1 MKCLKHKH
9 HAVHLTTRSPIM
21 INALLHSLSQRE
33 SSSTVFNQYQQ
44 QDIRNNLRLYL
55 TYLLQQKSKVLL
67 IGEAPGY
74 KGCRL
79 TGIPFTSGAIIE
91 SSKHE
96 IFKEIRDKIKLSR
109 PAVSENTATIVW
121 RCLEEYK
128 DIPILWNAFPFHPH
142 KKDEP
147 KSNRKPTKEE
157 IEEGKDCLRIVHK
170 LFKPKKFCSIGRVG
184 EKILAN
190 VFPDKEISYIRHP
203 SYGGKNEF
211 KQGIARVL
219 K

>member
-1 MKCLKHKH
+1 MID
-9 HAVHLTTRSPIM
+9 HLL
-21 INALLHSLSQRE
+21 NSLAQRK
-33 SSSTVFNQYQQ
+33 SSDVVFNQYHKQK
-44 QDIRNNLRLYL
+44 DILNNLRLYL
-55 TYLLQQKSKVLL
+55 TYLLKHKSKVLL

-91 SSKHE
+91 NSNHK
-96 IFKEIRDKIKLSR
+96 IFKKIRAGIRLSK
-109 PAVSENTATIVW
+109 PAVSEKTATIVW
-121 RCLEEYK
+121 HCLEEYK

-142 KKDEP
+142 KRDDP

-157 IEEGKDCLRIVHK
+157 IEDGKKYLKMVYA
-170 LFKPKKFCSIGRVG
+170 LFESKKFCSIGRVG
-184 EKILAN
+184 EEILDK
-190 VFPDKEISYIRHP
+190 VFPNEEISYIRHP